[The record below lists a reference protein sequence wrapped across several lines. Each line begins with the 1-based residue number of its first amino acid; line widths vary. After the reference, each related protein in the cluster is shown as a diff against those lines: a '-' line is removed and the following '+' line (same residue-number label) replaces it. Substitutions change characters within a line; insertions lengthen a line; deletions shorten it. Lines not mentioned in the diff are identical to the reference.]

1 MSKTE
6 RGDFDWNQGIRR
18 SPPLTLGYLNQG
30 NSFGIKHLIISVLF
44 LVSFWDIKRKE
55 SLLGLRRAFFSFSPL
70 LLDSLTQ
77 CPLHMSGQMAWTLG
91 GRFSCSRTRLC
102 LTSSTWLSFSSSWSR
117 SEVLISLISLMR
129 AGVSS
134 GGSAGEGSASK
145 FTFMVFGRIHF
156 HECCVESLSSLPH
169 GPLPLSTLL
178 YQTQQKSWLGR
189 REVTVLSW

>member
-91 GRFSCSRTRLC
+91 GRFSCSRTQLC

-129 AGVSS
+129 T
-134 GGSAGEGSASK
+134 GGTGL
-145 FTFMVFGRIHF
+145 HF
-156 HECCVESLSSLPH
+156 EFAAKNKLVCLTPSDSLHHFSI
-169 GPLPLSTLL
+169 
-178 YQTQQKSWLGR
+178 QKENYSH
-189 REVTVLSW
+189 